1 MVILSV
7 VGTKG
12 GIGKT
17 TITANLGALAAD
29 MGLRVLLVDADIQGS
44 LSKYYRLRRQAPDG
58 LTSVVLSG
66 RVAESAIS
74 TTAWDRLDII
84 VCDAPRRKF
93 AGVETTDLEQFI
105 QGRIDAPMILRK
117 ALRAPVIEDNYD
129 LVFIDTPGAQGPLLY
144 TAALAAHRLISP
156 VLPET
161 PSARE
166 FRTGTFELL
175 VKLEEAQAL
184 GIGPGPLTAVINRVG
199 HTNDARQI
207 TQEIRQSYLEMRG
220 LVTVAETAI
229 PASVAYNEAATAQL
243 PVHRLKRRERGVTPF
258 DTMHRLVWELIPSLS
273 GVYAGGFYEEE
284 ETPSPAE
291 QPALDE
297 ANPA

>member
-17 TITANLGALAAD
+17 TLTANLSALAAD
-29 MGLRVLLVDADIQGS
+29 MGLRVLMVDADIQGS
-44 LSKYYRLRRQAPDG
+44 LSKFYQLGKKADDG
-58 LTSVVLSG
+58 LTSVIVSG

-74 TTAWDRLDII
+74 TTVWERLDII

-93 AGVETTDLEQFI
+93 AGMVESTDLEQFI

-117 ALRAPVIEDNYD
+117 ALRAPLIEDNYD
-129 LVFIDTPGAQGPLLY
+129 LVFIDTPGSQGPLLY

-175 VKLEEAQAL
+175 LKLEEAQAL
-184 GIGPGPLTAVINRVG
+184 GISPGPLTAVINRVG

-207 TQEIRQSYLEMRG
+207 TKEIRNSYLEMKG

-243 PVHRLKRRERGVTPF
+243 PVHRLKRRDRGVTPS
-258 DTMHRLVWELIPSLS
+258 DTMHELIWELVPSLS
-273 GVYAGGFYEEE
+273 GVYAGGYEDGAPA
-284 ETPSPAE
+284 TPSE
-291 QPALDE
+291 GE
-297 ANPA
+297 E

>member
-1 MVILSV
+1 MVILSI

-17 TITANLGALAAD
+17 TLTANLGALAAD

-44 LSKYYRLRRQAPDG
+44 LSKFYPLGKPAQDG

-66 RVAESAIS
+66 RVAESAI
-74 TTAWDRLDII
+74 TTTVWDRLDII

-93 AGVETTDLEQFI
+93 AGIETTDLEQFI

-117 ALRAPVIEDNYD
+117 ALRSPLIEDHYD
-129 LVFIDTPGAQGPLLY
+129 LVFVDTPGAQGPLLY

-156 VLPET
+156 IMPET

-166 FRTGTFELL
+166 FRTGTIELL

-184 GIGPGPLTAVINRVG
+184 GITPGPLTAVLNRVG

-207 TQEIRQSYLEMRG
+207 TQEIRDSYLQMKG
-220 LVTVAETAI
+220 LVTVADTLI

-243 PVHRLKRRERGVTPF
+243 PVHRLKRRADRGTSPF
-258 DTMHRLVWELIPSLS
+258 DTMHRLVWELIPSLQ
-273 GVYAGGFYEEE
+273 GVYAGGFAEEGV
-284 ETPSPAE
+284 
-291 QPALDE
+291 E
-297 ANPA
+297 A

>member
-1 MVILSV
+1 MVILSI

-17 TITANLGALAAD
+17 TLTANLGALAAD

-44 LSKYYRLRRQAPDG
+44 LSKFYPLSRPARDG
-58 LTSVVLSG
+58 LTSVILSG
-66 RVAESAIS
+66 RVSESAV
-74 TTAWDRLDII
+74 TTTIWDRLDII

-93 AGVETTDLEQFI
+93 SGIETTDLEQFI

-117 ALRAPVIEDNYD
+117 ALRSPIIEDHYD
-129 LVFIDTPGAQGPLLY
+129 LVFVDTPGAQGPLLY

-156 VLPET
+156 IMPET

-166 FRTGTFELL
+166 FRTGTIELL

-184 GIGPGPLTAVINRVG
+184 GITPGPLTAVLNRVG

-207 TQEIRQSYLEMRG
+207 TQEIRDSYLQMKG
-220 LVTVAETAI
+220 LVTVADTLI

-243 PVHRLKRRERGVTPF
+243 PVHRLKRRGDRGVAPF
-258 DTMHRLVWELIPSLS
+258 DTMHRLVWELIPSLQ
-273 GVYAGGFYEEE
+273 GVYAGGY
-284 ETPSPAE
+284 AE
-291 QPALDE
+291 DE
-297 ANPA
+297 VQA

>member
-17 TITANLGALAAD
+17 TLTANLSALAAD
-29 MGLRVLLVDADIQGS
+29 MGLRVLMVDADIQGS
-44 LSKYYRLRRQAPDG
+44 LSKFYQLGKNADDG
-58 LTSVVLSG
+58 LTSVVISG
-66 RVAESAIS
+66 RVSESAIS
-74 TTAWDRLDII
+74 TTVWERLDII

-93 AGVETTDLEQFI
+93 AGIETTDLEQFI

-117 ALRAPVIEDNYD
+117 ALRSPIIEDNYD

-175 VKLEEAQAL
+175 LKLEEAQAL
-184 GIGPGPLTAVINRVG
+184 GISPGPMTAVINRVG

-207 TQEIRQSYLEMRG
+207 TKEIRDSYLEMRG
-220 LVTVAETAI
+220 LVTVAETMI
-229 PASVAYNEAATAQL
+229 PASVAYNEAATALL
-243 PVHRLKRRERGVTPF
+243 PVHRLKRRDRGVTPS
-258 DTMHRLVWELIPSLS
+258 DTMHELIWELVPSLS
-273 GVYAGGFYEEE
+273 GVYAGGYEGGSQSEGGE
-284 ETPSPAE
+284 R
-291 QPALDE
+291 
-297 ANPA
+297 

>member
-1 MVILSV
+1 VVIYSV

-17 TITANLGALAAD
+17 TLTANLGALVAD
-29 MGLRVLLVDADIQGS
+29 MGLRVLMVDSDIQGS
-44 LSKYYRLRRQAPDG
+44 LSKFYPLDKKAEQG

-66 RVAESAIS
+66 RVTEAAIS
-74 TTAWDRLDII
+74 TTSWERLDVI
-84 VCDAPRRKF
+84 VCDAPRRRF
-93 AGVETTDLEQFI
+93 AGGIGESTDLEQFI

-117 ALRAPVIEDNYD
+117 ALRAPIIEDHYD
-129 LVFIDTPGAQGPLLY
+129 LVFVDTPGAQGPLLY

-175 VKLEEAQAL
+175 NKLDEAQAL
-184 GIGPGPLTAVINRVG
+184 GISPGPLTAVINRVG

-207 TQEIRQSYLEMRG
+207 TKEIRNSYLEMKG
-220 LVTVAETAI
+220 LVTVADTAI

-243 PVHRLKRRERGVTPF
+243 PVHRLRKRERGMSPSE
-258 DTMHRLVWELIPSLS
+258 TMHKLVWELIPSLN
-273 GVYAGGFYEEE
+273 GVYAGGFGENESSE
-284 ETPSPAE
+284 DDHGST
-291 QPALDE
+291 
-297 ANPA
+297 